1 MILKRP
7 AAKIF
12 KYKTCIFL
20 TKKSKTL
27 LFTTG
32 FEGYL
37 GQLSVI
43 FRVSCQLNFRL
54 FVSCQLKFWSFVSCQ
69 LPHPDPHFEP

>member
-1 MILKRP
+1 MTLKRP

-37 GQLSVI
+37 GQ
-43 FRVSCQLNFRL
+43 
-54 FVSCQLKFWSFVSCQ
+54 
-69 LPHPDPHFEP
+69 